1 MTREE
6 MQAVLTE
13 FAGADAETQGQLAA
27 RLLDENDAI
36 ITESNNREAAR
47 LAAVENESA
56 LRKQYVERFLGAVPG
71 GLTDPPKPPENDPP
85 ERVTFNS
92 LFK

>member
-13 FAGADAETQGQLAA
+13 YAGADAETQGQLAA

-36 ITESNNREAAR
+36 ITESNKREAAR
-47 LAAVENESA
+47 VAAVENESA

-71 GLTDPPKPPENDPP
+71 GIEPPKPNEPAPP
-85 ERVTFNS
+85 ERVTFES

>member
-13 FAGADAETQGQLAA
+13 FAGADAETQGQL
-27 RLLDENDAI
+27 DAI

-71 GLTDPPKPPENDPP
+71 QPEPPKPPETDLP

>member
-13 FAGADAETQGQLAA
+13 YAGADAETQGQLAA

-36 ITESNNREAAR
+36 IAESNNREAAR
-47 LAAVENESA
+47 VAAVANENA
-56 LRKQYVERFLGAVPG
+56 LRKQYVERFLGAVPAG
-71 GLTDPPKPPENDPP
+71 NEPPKPNETNPP
-85 ERVTFNS
+85 ERVTFES

>member
-13 FAGADAETQGQLAA
+13 FAGADAETQGKLAA

-56 LRKQYVERFLGAVPG
+56 LRKQYLERFLGSAP
-71 GLTDPPKPPENDPP
+71 GLTDPPKPPETSPS
-85 ERVTFNS
+85 ERVTFDS

>member
-13 FAGADAETQGQLAA
+13 YAGADAETQGQLAA

-47 LAAVENESA
+47 VAAVANENA
-56 LRKQYVERFLGAVPG
+56 LRKQYVERFLGAVPAG
-71 GLTDPPKPPENDPP
+71 NEPNPP
-85 ERVTFNS
+85 ERVSFES

>member
-13 FAGADAETQGQLAA
+13 YAGADAETQAQLAA

-47 LAAVENESA
+47 VIAVENENA
-56 LRKQYVERFLGAVPG
+56 LRKQYVERFLGAVPAG
-71 GLTDPPKPPENDPP
+71 NEPPKLNETNPP
-85 ERVTFNS
+85 ERVSFES

>member
-13 FAGADAETQGQLAA
+13 YAWADAETQAQLAA

-47 LAAVENESA
+47 VAAVANENA
-56 LRKQYVERFLGAVPG
+56 LRKQYVERFLGAVPAG
-71 GLTDPPKPPENDPP
+71 NEPPKPNETNPP
-85 ERVTFNS
+85 ERVSFES

>member
-13 FAGADAETQGQLAA
+13 YAGADAETQSQLAA

-47 LAAVENESA
+47 LAAVANESA

-71 GLTDPPKPPENDPP
+71 HPDPPKPPENNPS
-85 ERVTFNS
+85 ERVSFDS

>member
-13 FAGADAETQGQLAA
+13 YAGADAETQAQLAA

-47 LAAVENESA
+47 VAAVTNENA
-56 LRKQYVERFLGAVPG
+56 LRKQYIERFLGAVPG
-71 GLTDPPKPPENDPP
+71 GNEPPKPNETNPP
-85 ERVTFNS
+85 ERVTYDS

>member
-13 FAGADAETQGQLAA
+13 YAGADAETQSQLAA

-47 LAAVENESA
+47 LAAVANESA

-71 GLTDPPKPPENDPP
+71 QPDTPKPPENNLPG
-85 ERVTFNS
+85 RVSFDS

>member
-13 FAGADAETQGQLAA
+13 YAGADAETQGQLAA

-47 LAAVENESA
+47 VAAVANENA

-71 GLTDPPKPPENDPP
+71 QPDPTKPPENKAP
-85 ERVTFNS
+85 ERVTFDS

>member
-6 MQAVLTE
+6 MQAILTE
-13 FAGADAETQGQLAA
+13 YAGADAETQGQLAA

-47 LAAVENESA
+47 VAAVANENA

-71 GLTDPPKPPENDPP
+71 QPDPPKPPENNPP
-85 ERVTFNS
+85 ERVSFDS

>member
-13 FAGADAETQGQLAA
+13 YAGADAETQGQLAA

-36 ITESNNREAAR
+36 ITESNKREAAR
-47 LAAVENESA
+47 VAAVENESA

-71 GLTDPPKPPENDPP
+71 GIEPPKPNETNRP
-85 ERVTFNS
+85 ERVTFES

>member
-6 MQAVLTE
+6 MKTVLAE
-13 FAGADAETQGQLAA
+13 FVGADAEMQAKLAA

-56 LRKQYVERFLGAVPG
+56 LRKQYVERFLGAVTSQ
-71 GLTDPPKPPENDPP
+71 TDPPKPPENDPP

>member
-6 MQAVLTE
+6 MQAILTE
-13 FAGADAETQGQLAA
+13 YAGADAETQGQLAA

-47 LAAVENESA
+47 VAAVENESA

-71 GLTDPPKPPENDPP
+71 GIEPPKPNDTTPP
-85 ERVTFNS
+85 ERVTFES

>member
-13 FAGADAETQGQLAA
+13 YAGADAETQGQLAA

-47 LAAVENESA
+47 AAAVANEAA
-56 LRKQYVERFLGAVPG
+56 LRKQYVERFLGAVPNEPN
-71 GLTDPPKPPENDPP
+71 PPKPNEPNPND
-85 ERVTFNS
+85 RMTFNS

>member
-13 FAGADAETQGQLAA
+13 YAGADAETQGQLAA

-47 LAAVENESA
+47 VAAVANENV

-71 GLTDPPKPPENDPP
+71 QPDPPKPPENNPP
-85 ERVTFNS
+85 ERVSFDS

>member
-13 FAGADAETQGQLAA
+13 YAGADAETQGQLAA

-47 LAAVENESA
+47 AAAVANEAA
-56 LRKQYVERFLGAVPG
+56 LRKQYLERFLGAVPN
-71 GLTDPPKPPENDPP
+71 ENNPLNPDETNPP
-85 ERVTFNS
+85 ERMTFDS

>member
-1 MTREE
+1 
-6 MQAVLTE
+6 MQASLTE
-13 FAGADAETQGQLAA
+13 YAGADAETQGQLAA

-47 LAAVENESA
+47 VAAVENESA
-56 LRKQYVERFLGAVPG
+56 LRKQYVERLLGAVPG
-71 GLTDPPKPPENDPP
+71 GIEPPKPNETTPP
-85 ERVTFNS
+85 ERVTFES

>member
-13 FAGADAETQGQLAA
+13 YAGADAETQAQLAA

-47 LAAVENESA
+47 VAAVANENA

-71 GLTDPPKPPENDPP
+71 GNEPPKPNETIAP
-85 ERVTFNS
+85 ERVSFES

>member
-13 FAGADAETQGQLAA
+13 YAGADAETQAQLAA

-47 LAAVENESA
+47 VAAVANENA
-56 LRKQYVERFLGAVPG
+56 LRKQYVERFLGAVPAG
-71 GLTDPPKPPENDPP
+71 SEPPKPNETNPP
-85 ERVTFNS
+85 ERVTYDS

>member
-13 FAGADAETQGQLAA
+13 YAGADVETQGQLAA

-47 LAAVENESA
+47 VAAVANENA
-56 LRKQYVERFLGAVPG
+56 LRKQYVERFLGAVPNEPE
-71 GLTDPPKPPENDPP
+71 PPKPNVTNPP
-85 ERVTFNS
+85 ERVSFES

>member
-13 FAGADAETQGQLAA
+13 YAGADAETQSQLAV

-47 LAAVENESA
+47 LAAVANESA

-71 GLTDPPKPPENDPP
+71 QPDPPKPPENNLP
-85 ERVTFNS
+85 ERVSFDS

>member
-13 FAGADAETQGQLAA
+13 YAGADAETQSQLAA

-47 LAAVENESA
+47 VAAVANENA
-56 LRKQYVERFLGAVPG
+56 LRKQYVERFLGAVPSG
-71 GLTDPPKPPENDPP
+71 NEPPKPNETYPP
-85 ERVTFNS
+85 ERVTYDS

>member
-13 FAGADAETQGQLAA
+13 YAGADAETQAQLAA

-47 LAAVENESA
+47 VIAVENENA

-71 GLTDPPKPPENDPP
+71 GNDPPKPNETNPP
-85 ERVTFNS
+85 ERVSFES

>member
-13 FAGADAETQGQLAA
+13 YAGADAETQGQLAA

-36 ITESNNREAAR
+36 ITESNNREAA
-47 LAAVENESA
+47 LVAAVANENA
-56 LRKQYVERFLGAVPG
+56 LRKQYVERFLGAVPSG
-71 GLTDPPKPPENDPP
+71 TEPPKPNEQNPP
-85 ERVTFNS
+85 ERVTFES

>member
-13 FAGADAETQGQLAA
+13 YAGADAETQGQLAA

-47 LAAVENESA
+47 VAAVANESA
-56 LRKQYVERFLGAVPG
+56 LRKQYVERFLGAVPNEPE
-71 GLTDPPKPPENDPP
+71 PPKPNETNPP
-85 ERVTFNS
+85 ERVSYES

>member
-13 FAGADAETQGQLAA
+13 YAGADAETQGQLAA

-47 LAAVENESA
+47 VAAVANENA
-56 LRKQYVERFLGAVPG
+56 LRKQYVERFLGAVPAG
-71 GLTDPPKPPENDPP
+71 NETPKPNETKPP
-85 ERVTFNS
+85 ERVTYES

>member
-13 FAGADAETQGQLAA
+13 YAGADAETQGQLAA

-47 LAAVENESA
+47 LAAVANESA

-71 GLTDPPKPPENDPP
+71 QPDQPKPPEDIPP
-85 ERVTFNS
+85 ERVSFDS

>member
-6 MQAVLTE
+6 MQAILTE
-13 FAGADAETQGQLAA
+13 YAGADAETQGQLAA

-36 ITESNNREAAR
+36 ITESNKREAAR
-47 LAAVENESA
+47 IAAVENESA

-71 GLTDPPKPPENDPP
+71 GIEPLKPNDTTPP
-85 ERVTFNS
+85 ERVTFES

>member
-6 MQAVLTE
+6 MQAILTE
-13 FAGADAETQGQLAA
+13 YASADAETQGQLAA

-47 LAAVENESA
+47 VAAVENESA
-56 LRKQYVERFLGAVPG
+56 LRKQYVERFLGAVP
-71 GLTDPPKPPENDPP
+71 KPNEPNPP
-85 ERVTFNS
+85 ERVTFDS

>member
-13 FAGADAETQGQLAA
+13 YAGADAETQGQLAA

-47 LAAVENESA
+47 VAAVANENA
-56 LRKQYVERFLGAVPG
+56 LRKQYVERFLGAAPG
-71 GLTDPPKPPENDPP
+71 QPDPPKPPENNPP
-85 ERVTFNS
+85 ERVSFDS

>member
-13 FAGADAETQGQLAA
+13 YAGADAETQSQLAA

-36 ITESNNREAAR
+36 IAESNNREAAR
-47 LAAVENESA
+47 LAAVANESA

-71 GLTDPPKPPENDPP
+71 QPDPPKPLENNPP
-85 ERVTFNS
+85 ERVSFDS

>member
-1 MTREE
+1 MNREE

-13 FAGADAETQGQLAA
+13 YAGADTETQGQLAA

-36 ITESNNREAAR
+36 IAESNKREAAR
-47 LAAVENESA
+47 VAAVANENA
-56 LRKQYVERFLGAVPG
+56 LRKQYVERFLGAVSDG
-71 GLTDPPKPPENDPP
+71 IEPPKPNETTPP
-85 ERVTFNS
+85 ERVTFES

>member
-13 FAGADAETQGQLAA
+13 YAGADAETQAQLAA

-47 LAAVENESA
+47 VAAVANENA
-56 LRKQYVERFLGAVPG
+56 LRKQYVERFLGAVPAG
-71 GLTDPPKPPENDPP
+71 NEPPKQNETNPP
-85 ERVTFNS
+85 ERVTFES

>member
-13 FAGADAETQGQLAA
+13 YAGADAETQGKLAA

-47 LAAVENESA
+47 VAAVANENA
-56 LRKQYVERFLGAVPG
+56 LRKQYVERFLGAVPAG
-71 GLTDPPKPPENDPP
+71 NEPPKPNETNPP
-85 ERVTFNS
+85 ERVSFES

>member
-13 FAGADAETQGQLAA
+13 YAGADAETQSQLAA

-47 LAAVENESA
+47 LAAVANESA

-71 GLTDPPKPPENDPP
+71 QPDPPKSPENNLP
-85 ERVTFNS
+85 ERVSFDS

>member
-13 FAGADAETQGQLAA
+13 YAGADAETQGQLAA

-47 LAAVENESA
+47 AAAVANESA
-56 LRKQYVERFLGAVPG
+56 LRKQYVERFLGAVPNEPE
-71 GLTDPPKPPENDPP
+71 PPKPFETTPA
-85 ERVTFNS
+85 ERVSFDS

>member
-71 GLTDPPKPPENDPP
+71 LTDRPNHPKTTRPS
-85 ERVTFNS
+85 V
-92 LFK
+92 

>member
-6 MQAVLTE
+6 MQAILTE
-13 FAGADAETQGQLAA
+13 YAGADAETQGQLAS

-47 LAAVENESA
+47 VAAVENESA

-71 GLTDPPKPPENDPP
+71 GNEPPKPNEPTPP
-85 ERVTFNS
+85 ERVTFES